1 MKNLILSLALSLA
14 TTQAMSQWKY
24 QKVDNG
30 IDDPYKIAYNSGNNS
45 SILKMENI
53 NGDVVLYITNVYV
66 CDEQSLVEMALV
78 VNGVYKK
85 YQSASMVSKDH
96 KSVYIFL
103 DMNSKEGLVD
113 DFHKSTKMI
122 IRTGD
127 ITCDSDTY
135 EFNMSGSKSAHTFML
150 ND

>member
-14 TTQAMSQWKY
+14 TTQAMSQWKF
-24 QKVDNG
+24 QRVDNG
-30 IDDPYKIAYNSGNNS
+30 IDDPYKIAYNSGTGS

-78 VNGVYKK
+78 VNGSYKK

-127 ITCDSDTY
+127 ITCESDTY
-135 EFNMSGSKSAHTFML
+135 EFSMSGSNTFML